1 MENKKRI
8 TGYVT
13 SSFNECYNEHAEQVI
28 ESCAER
34 YKIVPN
40 LVHKEKGIKN
50 IRNSIDK
57 MLKEVYKDY
66 KLLDKYYH
74 KKFRILELSD
84 RMTYSTD
91 YPSCDRLSEVDV
103 RCRYIKR
110 TAVMDSCI
118 ISPDLCCSIRDIN
131 AVQCTSRIT
140 TNMRKITALLLWLR
154 KYGTIDDLCM
164 WYVPKND
171 KAVIVI
177 SNLYTVGNNTILAST
192 CDVTVNFYKGH
203 KFDKRVSY
211 SKKGR
216 CSIIGKEVVL
226 I

>member
-13 SSFNECYNEHAEQVI
+13 PGLSDCYNEHAKQVV
-28 ESCAER
+28 ENCAER

-118 ISPDLCCSIRDIN
+118 ISPDFCCNIRDIN

-140 TNMRKITALLLWLR
+140 TNMRKITALLLWLC
-154 KYGTIDDLCM
+154 KYDVVTDDR
-164 WYVPKND
+164 YVPKNN